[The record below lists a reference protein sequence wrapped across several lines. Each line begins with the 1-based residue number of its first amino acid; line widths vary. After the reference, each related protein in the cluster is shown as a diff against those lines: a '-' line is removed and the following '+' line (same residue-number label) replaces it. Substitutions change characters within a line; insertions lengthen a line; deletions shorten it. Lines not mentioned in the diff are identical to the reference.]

1 MSDLKVCCLMLTA
14 GRNFC
19 ASRALSFFLDQDYE
33 NKVLVIY
40 QNSPVPQ
47 QLDPSVDISNIILI
61 NNNIDSKTGLPY
73 TNLGA
78 IYNDAIKYIPE
89 DVDVVNCYE
98 DDDIRMPYFLSEGI
112 AGFERAINLDKLAY
126 KPLTSYLRSGNE
138 ISTVSNVLEA
148 SFFIQKEYLQEIG
161 FSETN
166 VTHHHQWLN
175 YLLEKQLLLV
185 DDVNKSGYVYTWG
198 EEGVPVYKT
207 SGAGESHD
215 NFINYHRFS
224 QDHGNNVIKVL
235 DRDLINSYYQEVE
248 TFIELNKTK

>member
-19 ASRALSFFLDQDYE
+19 ASRSLSFFLDQDYE
-33 NKVLVIY
+33 NKVLLIY
-40 QNSPVPQ
+40 QNSAIPQ
-47 QLDPSVDISNIILI
+47 QLDPSIDTSNIILI

-78 IYNDAIKYIPE
+78 IYNDAIKYIPD

-98 DDDIRMPYFLSEGI
+98 DDDIRMPYFLSEGVK
-112 AGFERAINLDKLAY
+112 GYQRAMEENMLAY

-138 ISTVSNVLEA
+138 ISAISNVLEA
-148 SFFIQKEYLQEIG
+148 SFFINKHYLLGKG
-161 FSETN
+161 FDEVN
-166 VTHHHQWLN
+166 VSHHHRWLHP
-175 YLLEKQLLLV
+175 LQQEALLLV
-185 DDVNKSGYVYTWG
+185 DNVNRSGYVYTWG
-198 EEGVPVYKT
+198 ENGIPVYKT
-207 SGAGESHD
+207 SGAGETHD

-235 DRDLINSYYQEVE
+235 DRELIDSYYNEVE
-248 TFIELNKTK
+248 DFIHSQS